1 MKTTAPTGV
10 TLERQRRS
18 DMVAHRI
25 RELIE
30 DNRLLPGDRLPTEHE
45 LAGRFGVSRLAVR
58 EATKALE
65 FLGLLEASPRRGL
78 TVGALDLQRVTPFLQ
93 FHPTLRETTAD
104 SLIDTRIVLETGGLP
119 WVAARMREDESICHD
134 LCALAQQFRDVRS
147 LAEWIELDIR
157 FHRQLMQASG
167 LAPLVA
173 FHDLLEIFFQRFRPR
188 LPVEPHDASSDW
200 EQGVESHR
208 TLVEA
213 LRAGDVLSACQQL
226 RAHIESH
233 REPARPRTP

>member
-1 MKTTAPTGV
+1 MKPHGTTNV

-25 RELIE
+25 RELIV

-45 LAGRFGVSRLAVR
+45 MAGRFGVSRLAVR

-65 FLGLLEASPRRGL
+65 FLGLVEASPRRGL

-93 FHPTLRETTAD
+93 FHPTLRDTTPD
-104 SLIDTRIVLETGGLP
+104 SLIDTRVVLETGGLP
-119 WVAARMREDESICHD
+119 WAARRIREDDAIHD
-134 LCALAQQFRDVRS
+134 GLRDLAEQFRDVRS
-147 LAEWIELDIR
+147 VGDWIELDIR
-157 FHRQLMQASG
+157 FHRQLLQASG

-173 FHDLLEIFFQRFRPR
+173 FHDLLEIFFQRFRTR
-188 LPVEPHDASSDW
+188 LQSELRFTGKDW
-200 EQGVESHR
+200 EPGVESHLR
-208 TLVEA
+208 IVET
-213 LRAGDVLSACQQL
+213 LRAGDVLCACEQL

-233 REPARPRTP
+233 REPPRPRTP

>member
-1 MKTTAPTGV
+1 MKTPDPTSV

-25 RELIE
+25 RELIV
-30 DNRLLPGDRLPTEHE
+30 DNSLLPGDRLPTEHE

-93 FHPTLRETTAD
+93 FHPTLRETTPD

-119 WVAARMREDESICHD
+119 WVATRMREDASI
-134 LCALAQQFRDVRS
+134 
-147 LAEWIELDIR
+147 IR
-157 FHRQLMQASG
+157 FHRQLLQASG

-173 FHDLLEIFFQRFRPR
+173 FHDLLDIFFQRFRPR
-188 LPVEPHDASSDW
+188 LPDELHRDGDDW
-200 EQGVESHR
+200 QRGVESH
-208 TLVEA
+208 LEIVDA
-213 LRAGDVLSACQQL
+213 LRAGDVLSACNQL
-226 RAHIESH
+226 RSHIESH
-233 REPARPRTP
+233 REPRRPATS

>member
-1 MKTTAPTGV
+1 MKTPDPTSV

-25 RELIE
+25 RELIV
-30 DNRLLPGDRLPTEHE
+30 DNSLLPGDRLPTEHE

-93 FHPTLRETTAD
+93 FHPTLRETTPD

-119 WVAARMREDESICHD
+119 WVATRMREDASIYHE
-134 LCALAQQFRDVRS
+134 LRRLAEQFREARD
-147 LAEWIELDIR
+147 LAAWIELDIR
-157 FHRQLMQASG
+157 FHRQLLQASG

-173 FHDLLEIFFQRFRPR
+173 FHDLLDIFFQRFRPR
-188 LPVEPHDASSDW
+188 LPDELHRDGDDW
-200 EQGVESHR
+200 QRGVESH
-208 TLVEA
+208 LEIVDA
-213 LRAGDVLSACQQL
+213 LRAGDVLSACNQL
-226 RAHIESH
+226 RSHIESH
-233 REPARPRTP
+233 REPRRPATS